1 MTQKVRRVTIV
12 NHFRSV
18 LLSMFLMCLAA
29 PVLAQGANVAFGT
42 IRQDTKL
49 PVEVTA
55 DNLSVDQETGTAI
68 FSGNVLIGQGD
79 LRLSATRVLV
89 VYRAQ
94 NKGIARLEATGGVT
108 LVSGEDAAESERA
121 DYNIDTGTIVMSG
134 NVLLAQG
141 PSALSADKMS
151 VRLSDGTAQMS
162 GRVRTI
168 LQTGDDN

>member
-1 MTQKVRRVTIV
+1 MNHLRSLLLPVFLIV
-12 NHFRSV
+12 FAGP
-18 LLSMFLMCLAA
+18 L
-29 PVLAQGANVAFGT
+29 LAQGASVAFGT
-42 IRQDTKL
+42 IRQDTKQ

-68 FSGNVLIGQGD
+68 FTGNVMIGQGD
-79 LRLSATRVLV
+79 LRLSAARVLV
-89 VYRAQ
+89 VYRNQ

-108 LVSGEDAAESERA
+108 LVSGPDAAESERA
-121 DYNIDTGTIVMSG
+121 DYNIDTGTIVMTG

-168 LQTGDDN
+168 LQTGSDN

>member
-1 MTQKVRRVTIV
+1 MNHLRSLLLPVFLIV
-12 NHFRSV
+12 FAGP
-18 LLSMFLMCLAA
+18 L
-29 PVLAQGANVAFGT
+29 LAQGASVAFGT
-42 IRQDTKL
+42 IRQDTNQ

-68 FSGNVLIGQGD
+68 FAGNVMIGQGD
-79 LRLSATRVLV
+79 LRLSAARVLV
-89 VYRAQ
+89 VYRDQ

-108 LVSGEDAAESERA
+108 LVSGPDAAESERA
-121 DYNIDTGTIVMSG
+121 DYNIDTGTIVMTG

-168 LQTGDDN
+168 LQTGGDD

>member
-1 MTQKVRRVTIV
+1 LLPVFLIV
-12 NHFRSV
+12 FAGP
-18 LLSMFLMCLAA
+18 L
-29 PVLAQGANVAFGT
+29 LAQGASVAFGT
-42 IRQDTKL
+42 IRQDTKQ

-68 FSGNVLIGQGD
+68 FTGNVMIGQGD
-79 LRLSATRVLV
+79 LRLSAARVLV
-89 VYRAQ
+89 VYRNQ

-108 LVSGEDAAESERA
+108 LVSGPDAAESERA
-121 DYNIDTGTIVMSG
+121 DYNIDTGTIVMTG

-168 LQTGDDN
+168 LQTGGDN